1 MIADHYNEGARRDAH
16 AEPLTNRQG
25 WERSQSAHFWKA
37 LYATACGVPQLIDFA
52 LRTCADAVHRPLSI
66 HPYICLHACLPACL
80 SIRLSTSLSL
90 CRYGNDA
97 RMFAYGQ
104 SMGGDCFL
112 TGARAYVGRTR
123 IRTCSVVG

>member
-52 LRTCADAVHRPLSI
+52 LRTCADAVYRPAIYPSV
-66 HPYICLHACLPACL
+66 HLPACL
-80 SIRLSTSLSL
+80 SSCMPVYPSVYLS
-90 CRYGNDA
+90 
-97 RMFAYGQ
+97 Q
-104 SMGGDCFL
+104 SMQV
-112 TGARAYVGRTR
+112 RQ
-123 IRTCSVVG
+123 

>member
-52 LRTCADAVHRPLSI
+52 LRTCADAVHRYLTIRTSACMPVF
-66 HPYICLHACLPACL
+66 LHACLSVCLPLSVYAGTAMTRAC
-80 SIRLSTSLSL
+80 SPTASRWAATAS
-90 CRYGNDA
+90 
-97 RMFAYGQ
+97 
-104 SMGGDCFL
+104 
-112 TGARAYVGRTR
+112 
-123 IRTCSVVG
+123 

>member
-52 LRTCADAVHRPLSI
+52 LRTCADAAHHPALYLSFFL
-66 HPYICLHACLPACL
+66 PRLPACMPACL
-80 SIRLSTSLSL
+80 SVRLCAGT
-90 CRYGNDA
+90 A
-97 RMFAYGQ
+97 M
-104 SMGGDCFL
+104 M
-112 TGARAYVGRTR
+112 RA
-123 IRTCSVVG
+123 

>member
-52 LRTCADAVHRPLSI
+52 LRTCADAVHRAP
-66 HPYICLHACLPACL
+66 PRYL
-80 SIRLSTSLSL
+80 SIRISACMSVFLHAYLSVRLPLSV
-90 CRYGNDA
+90 YAGTA
-97 RMFAYGQ
+97 M
-104 SMGGDCFL
+104 
-112 TGARAYVGRTR
+112 TRA
-123 IRTCSVVG
+123 CSPTASRWAATAS